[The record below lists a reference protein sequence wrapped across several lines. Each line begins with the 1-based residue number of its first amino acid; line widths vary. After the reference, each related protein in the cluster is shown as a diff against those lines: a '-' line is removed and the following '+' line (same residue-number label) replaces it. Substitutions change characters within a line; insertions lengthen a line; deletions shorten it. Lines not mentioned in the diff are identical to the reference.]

1 MRCFFSLSSEKC
13 KKDVQQTSSHK
24 LLFEPSIS
32 NALLKHLKRKG
43 YKINLIMYNQRNKKN
58 FSYWNLNIYSF
69 WSSIW
74 TFFREFFFLLV
85 EDFDMIELKIRAKL

>member
-1 MRCFFSLSSEKC
+1 MIKILSSCVVSLVRAAKNA

-43 YKINLIMYNQRNKKN
+43 YKINFIMYNQRNKKN
-58 FSYWNLNIYSF
+58 FSY
-69 WSSIW
+69 
-74 TFFREFFFLLV
+74 
-85 EDFDMIELKIRAKL
+85 